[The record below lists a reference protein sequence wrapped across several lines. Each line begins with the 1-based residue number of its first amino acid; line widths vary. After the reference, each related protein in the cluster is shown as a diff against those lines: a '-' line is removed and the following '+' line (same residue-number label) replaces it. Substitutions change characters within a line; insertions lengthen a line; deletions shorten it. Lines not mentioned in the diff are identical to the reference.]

1 MGERVNI
8 QYSIDL
14 EKLPDEVT
22 RLLEGAY
29 ESLHHIQQECVID
42 SAPISLE
49 TAARIDTIRMELADI
64 DYMLSDVTNI
74 INGYMAYRSQPSNEE
89 ETSKM
94 VATPEVERQL
104 LQEQIEQFKTQLNQM
119 EDVTSEIS
127 SEGS

>member
-1 MGERVNI
+1 MNERVNI

-29 ESLHHIQQECVID
+29 ENLHHIQQECVID

-49 TAARIDTIRMELADI
+49 TVERIDMIRMQLADI
-64 DYMLSDVTNI
+64 DYVLSDIMNI
-74 INGYMAYRSQPSNEE
+74 INGYMAYRSQGPRDVEAPD
-89 ETSKM
+89 M
-94 VATPEVERQL
+94 VATPAAERQL
-104 LQEQIEQFKTQLNQM
+104 LQEQIEKFKNQLNQV
-119 EDVTSEIS
+119 EGVTSEIS

>member
-1 MGERVNI
+1 MAERVNI

-29 ESLHHIQQECVID
+29 ENLHRIQQECVID

-49 TAARIDTIRMELADI
+49 TVERIDMIRMRLADM

-74 INGYMAYRSQPSNEE
+74 INGYMAYRSQGPDDIEAPD
-89 ETSKM
+89 M
-94 VATPEVERQL
+94 VATPEAERQL
-104 LQEQIEQFKTQLNQM
+104 LQEQIEKFKNQLNQV